1 MWFFDDQ
8 VKIQVLKFP
17 RQRLK
22 RKIEEIPSTDNK
34 YDFPKFIKENKFVT
48 SRKSES
54 RLTPVDNLLKD
65 DQPSKID
72 WPFMFLMDTAIYT

>member
-8 VKIQVLKFP
+8 VKIQVFKFP
-17 RQRLK
+17 SQRLK

-72 WPFMFLMDTAIYT
+72 RPFMFLMDTAIYT